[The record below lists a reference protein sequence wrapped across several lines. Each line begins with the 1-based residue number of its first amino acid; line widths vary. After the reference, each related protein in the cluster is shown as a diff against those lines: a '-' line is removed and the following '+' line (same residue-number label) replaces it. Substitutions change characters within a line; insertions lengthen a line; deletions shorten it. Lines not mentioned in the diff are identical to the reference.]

1 MSKNIK
7 TFQTKKLIIT
17 IDQGD
22 CISCGTCVALAP
34 KTFEL
39 DNNLKAIVKSASE
52 DNLQP
57 IIEVSSNCVV
67 NAIKVR
73 SR

>member
-34 KTFEL
+34 KTFKL
-39 DNNLKAIVKSASE
+39 DNNLKAMVKSDSE
-52 DNLQP
+52 DNIQS
-57 IIEVSSNCVV
+57 IIEVSSNCAV
-67 NAIKVR
+67 NAIKVK
-73 SR
+73 SK